1 MSANLNVW
9 VSDDTKFKLEELLS
23 NNKQGYSDEFLANER
38 IQRFRQ
44 ILMRNTLSGLS
55 GELLMLGLMVLEN
68 NMRDASGKHKV
79 DMTEYYE
86 KLMYDVSVC
95 RKLLEA
101 AVVEGEHQ
109 IDHSDIQKHM
119 NRMFRGDVNKSE

>member
-9 VSDDTKFKLEELLS
+9 VSDDTKFKLEELLA

-68 NMRDASGKHKV
+68 NMKDASGKHKV

-95 RKLLEA
+95 RKLLEQA
-101 AVVEGEHQ
+101 TEGASL
-109 IDHSDIQKHM
+109 DHSDIEKHM